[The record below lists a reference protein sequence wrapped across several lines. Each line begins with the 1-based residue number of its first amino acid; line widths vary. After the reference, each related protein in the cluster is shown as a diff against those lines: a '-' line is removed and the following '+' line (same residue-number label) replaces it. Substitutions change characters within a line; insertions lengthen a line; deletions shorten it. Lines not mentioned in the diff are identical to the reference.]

1 MDWTTAW
8 QLAGEICDL
17 LAESGINTTARQH
30 EQIANLLQ
38 TRNGQRFNS
47 YSQIWTPDPYLRV
60 AVIDEY
66 DADEQDRAFEERYW
80 PECGD

>member
-1 MDWTTAW
+1 MDENMT
-8 QLAGEICDL
+8 ICDCCGT
-17 LAESGINTTARQH
+17 EIPVD
-30 EQIANLLQ
+30 EANYVGPEIPAWEGATLCNDCYAVE
-38 TRNGQRFNS
+38 RVS
-47 YSQIWTPDPYLRV
+47 DPHLRV